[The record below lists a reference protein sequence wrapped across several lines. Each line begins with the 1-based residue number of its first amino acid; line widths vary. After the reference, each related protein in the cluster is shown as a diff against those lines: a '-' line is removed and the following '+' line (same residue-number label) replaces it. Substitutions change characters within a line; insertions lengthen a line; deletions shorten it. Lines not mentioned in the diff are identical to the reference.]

1 MNETQIDQLARRLAA
16 RYGELPQVESVAL
29 TGSQSRGEADANS
42 DIDLYVY
49 THDDIAVTERMAVA
63 VPYAEGAEFDNRYW
77 GTADAWTD
85 LATGVHVEGLFWR
98 VDWIENEIDRV
109 LRRHEASIGYTTAL
123 WHSVRNGRILFDRHS
138 WLHLLQAD
146 AQQPYPDELRR
157 AIIAKNHP
165 ILRRLSSSYLQQIEL
180 AAKRGDLVSL
190 NHRSAAL
197 LASYFDILFA
207 LNGVPHPGEKRL
219 IRYAELLC
227 DQRPPTLRAQVESFL
242 TSIAGRGCG
251 RAGQRP
257 DRRAGCAAARGGTRS
272 AGDVKE
278 GLSAESK
285 QECA

>member
-1 MNETQIDQLARRLAA
+1 MSESQIDQLARKLAG
-16 RYGELPQVESVAL
+16 RYGELPQVEAVAL
-29 TGSQSRGEADANS
+29 TGSQSRGVADADS

-49 THDDIAVTERMAVA
+49 TRDDIPVTDRTTVA

-98 VDWIENEIDRV
+98 MDWIEDEIDRV
-109 LRRHEASIGYTTAL
+109 LRRHEASIGYSTAI
-123 WHSVRNGRILFDRHS
+123 WHSVRHGRILFDRHS

-146 AQQPYPDELRR
+146 AQQPYPDELRH
-157 AIIAKNHP
+157 AIIAKNYP

-180 AAKRGDLVSL
+180 AAKRDDLVSL

-219 IRYAELLC
+219 ISYAELLC
-227 DQRPPTLRAQVESFL
+227 EQRPPALRAQIENFL
-242 TSIAGRGCG
+242 ISSVG
-251 RAGQRP
+251 
-257 DRRAGCAAARGGTRS
+257 
-272 AGDVKE
+272 GDVVAQANALID
-278 GLSAESK
+278 GLDALLLAAGFDPA
-285 QECA
+285 QT